1 MLSTLAAVRSTSLPA
16 SSCSPR
22 RRRDRHLRQGR
33 ARRAGRR
40 RPADAADGRA
50 DGRRHER
57 VKRGASRSLTA
68 LLAAAI
74 ATAFPGGARAC
85 ADFAAAP
92 STRWS
97 LATENGVSWLV
108 TPCGERFFS
117 VGVNVLDGGNSE
129 HAKVG
134 KAYSGYSW
142 EAFAPT
148 LQDWAAETRRRLHS
162 WGVNSAGGWALPPQ
176 VLELPTVI
184 NLELGRLARFHWF

>member
-1 MLSTLAAVRSTSLPA
+1 
-16 SSCSPR
+16 
-22 RRRDRHLRQGR
+22 
-33 ARRAGRR
+33 
-40 RPADAADGRA
+40 
-50 DGRRHER
+50 
-57 VKRGASRSLTA
+57 VKRTASHSLTA
-68 LLAAAI
+68 FLAAAI
-74 ATAFPGGARAC
+74 AAAFPGCARAC
-85 ADFAAAP
+85 ADFTTAP

-117 VGVNVLDGGNSE
+117 LGVNVLDGGNSE

-148 LQDWAAETRRRLHS
+148 LEDWAAETRRRLSS
-162 WGVNSAGGWALPPQ
+162 WGFNSAGGWGLPPR

-184 NLELGRLARFHWF
+184 NLELGRLARFHWFDPFAPETETRDKKE